1 MPNQLTSIL
10 DKLVNDTSIYFADDE
25 TRNPTIVLIN
35 QTNRN
40 VQALLARYDTV
51 FTNYLLVLNN
61 PPLDMSTVI
70 NYNIAIKNA
79 YAMFLPS
86 SIAASG
92 SSTTASGT
100 TGSSTTG
107 SSTAGSSTVTSNN
120 TLQKAIDNYNTT
132 LSNARITLESIS
144 AQLNSDIT
152 NLRTLIKQVVPK
164 ANANRARV
172 DAGVGTLLAKIDEMQ
187 DVFNEYKQL
196 VIDEPAQFDDNYEN
210 SKIKTKSN
218 FFKYIL
224 YLFFAIFVIGS
235 LCLLHFFPSSAYLD
249 MFIMALAGVIIVY
262 YGYDYFENRNNTK
275 V

>member
-92 SSTTASGT
+92 SSTA
-100 TGSSTTG
+100 GSSTTASG
-107 SSTAGSSTVTSNN
+107 TVTSNN

-196 VIDEPAQFDDNYEN
+196 VIDEPAQFDGNYEI